1 MAASNRMR
9 GNGEGSVYKR
19 VRPTKDP
26 AKPPAIR
33 WVAQI
38 RIDGKLRRTMHSSE
52 ALAKKALRKMMAEVD
67 TGKVVPDGNETI
79 AAMLTR
85 WEDKVLP
92 AQNLSIGTLDNYAWA
107 CKILRDD
114 LGRIR
119 LKRLTAEQVETAF
132 EKRAADGMSRA
143 SLVKVRSV
151 LGKALDHALR
161 RQLVN
166 QNVARIVEMPATAR
180 RQAEGRSL
188 TAAQAK
194 AIITESVGHPL
205 HALWVVMLYLGVRP
219 GEVTGLTWKDVD
231 FDQGL
236 IHVRRARRVERGEL
250 KVDERLKTDRSRRTL
265 TAPPPVLDTLREH
278 RRVQAETRLKAGPA
292 WTDTIGLVFTTDVG
306 TPHNPSN
313 LRRTLAKITTR
324 LDLGDWHPHELR
336 HTAASLMSEAG
347 VPIERIADQLGHD
360 GTRMSL
366 LVYRHATK
374 PSIDAANVMTDV
386 LK

>member
-1 MAASNRMR
+1 MAAANRMR

-19 VRPTKDP
+19 VRPAKDP
-26 AKPPAIR
+26 AKPAAVR
-33 WVAQI
+33 WVAQV
-38 RIDGKLRRTMHSSE
+38 RVDGKLRRTMHDSE
-52 ALAKKALRKMMAEVD
+52 ALAKKALRQMMAEVD
-67 TGKVVPDGNETI
+67 TGKVVADGNETVGSL
-79 AAMLTR
+79 LTR

-92 AQNLSIGTLDNYAWA
+92 AQTLTITTLDSYAWA

-119 LKRLTAEQVETAF
+119 LKRLTAEQVESAF
-132 EKRAADGMSRA
+132 EQRAANGMSRA

-151 LGKALDHALR
+151 LGKALDYALR

-166 QNVARIVEMPATAR
+166 QNVARIVEIPAEAR

-194 AIITESVGHPL
+194 SIIAESVGHPL

-231 FDQGL
+231 FDQSL

-250 KVDERLKTDRSRRTL
+250 KVDEHLKTQRSRRTL
-265 TAPPPVLDTLREH
+265 AAPPPVLDALREH
-278 RRVQAETRLKAGPA
+278 RRQQVEARLKAGPA
-292 WTDTIGLVFTTDVG
+292 WSDDLDLVFTTDVG

-313 LRRTLAKITTR
+313 LRRTLAAITNR

-374 PSIDAANVMTDV
+374 PSVDAGIVMTDV
-386 LK
+386 LA